1 MEGRHQPELED
12 AVRKL
17 QAEAAIFGVSVEVM
31 MLAKLNAH
39 FAARAQERQGL
50 ATRPARQTSAYPNGA
65 PARKSV
71 ASR

>member
-1 MEGRHQPELED
+1 MERKYQPDLEG

-39 FAARAQERQGL
+39 FAARAQQRQRL
-50 ATRPARQTSAYPNGA
+50 AARPATAPGA
-65 PARKSV
+65 
-71 ASR
+71 